1 MNIFLFGVITILCGH
16 FCVSALCNVQPGLWQ
31 RVTSYH
37 FKTLI
42 RSVEE
47 KNIFLKK
54 DLFLIILTQ
63 AAQTHKLRKLSQWQE
78 NTSVIHLFMS
88 DDGQVGLKL

>member
-54 DLFLIILTQ
+54 GPFPNYFYTDSTDPQIEEIKPVARKHECYTLI
-63 AAQTHKLRKLSQWQE
+63 HE
-78 NTSVIHLFMS
+78 
-88 DDGQVGLKL
+88 

>member
-47 KNIFLKK
+47 KNIFKK
-54 DLFLIILTQ
+54 RTF
-63 AAQTHKLRKLSQWQE
+63 S
-78 NTSVIHLFMS
+78 
-88 DDGQVGLKL
+88 